1 MGTFLEQLRYVF
13 DHADD
18 VIALAEQFVER
29 GFTQEDAILKAIDV
43 VLYGA

>member
-1 MGTFLEQLRYVF
+1 METFFGQLQYIF

-18 VIALAEQFVER
+18 VIALAEQFVEW